1 MSRRMDGKKVQH
13 KLLLNPT
20 IDNPEKYLIFD

>member
-1 MSRRMDGKKVQH
+1 MEGKKMQH
-13 KLLLNPT
+13 KLLLSPI

>member
-1 MSRRMDGKKVQH
+1 MDGKKVQH